1 MNHNLL
7 KTDVQ
12 LSWLNFQTTS
22 AGSLRIIAWP
32 HHSLADAI
40 LSTFDVCCLSPHV
53 RQSLDLS
60 QQRNRNYYVSVLC
73 SWKMEVLIVMEIKYV
88 FWCCYGR
95 SDCGMG
101 SREDTS
107 AVNVVSRCSRWVSMC
122 AVNAPSL
129 YKQQANKHF
138 IEKYLD
144 ELKKP
149 SQMTL
154 SLRGWQVPSGQTLET
169 PNPSTVHRLCGKL
182 QASIKRPEH
191 TTLLVLDIIL

>member
-1 MNHNLL
+1 MTQLPDNFSWITENHSMTSSLTGWCYIKHL
-7 KTDVQ
+7 WCV
-12 LSWLNFQTTS
+12 LSE
-22 AGSLRIIAWP
+22 SL
-32 HHSLADAI
+32 
-40 LSTFDVCCLSPHV
+40 CCPHV

-149 SQMTL
+149 SQITL